1 MRIPLQIA
9 VIFAICLVGEFLNRV
24 VGVPV
29 PGNIL
34 GMVILLVLLC
44 SKIIK
49 PEQIS
54 SVSSFFLNHLALF
67 FLPPSVAIMAVGD
80 DILSQ
85 WPLLLIL
92 CIALTLITMAAT
104 GLTTQILIGR
114 QEKRQNIDELEDAEM
129 KEASRGKK

>member
-9 VIFAICLVGEFLNRV
+9 VIFAICLSGEFLNRV
-24 VGVPV
+24 AGIPI

-34 GMVILLVLLC
+34 GMIILLILLC

-54 SVSSFFLNHLALF
+54 SVSGFFLNHLALF
-67 FLPPSVAIMAVGD
+67 FLPPSIAIMTVGD

-85 WPLLLIL
+85 WPTLLIL
-92 CIALTLITMAAT
+92 CIVLTLITMAVT
-104 GLTTQILIGR
+104 GLTTQFFIGR
-114 QEKRQNIDELEDAEM
+114 QEKRANIKNE
-129 KEASRGKK
+129 RHH